1 MSRLSTFAL
10 VVSLAA
16 GSWIGLGKPDAAQAR
31 TIAQTL
37 AVRARAEVKSI
48 PLPLAGAPPVEPPS
62 PGVDPSLLPDPTPWP
77 RLNPAVSTRRA
88 WLLAEGPHHPAGDGR
103 RLVTFTFD
111 DGPFPETTPVFL
123 KVLARHQVK
132 AAFFWIGHYLEGE
145 ADRAVKTRE
154 VARQVVA
161 EGHLVGNHTHDHM
174 RLTILPRADVLEQID
189 RSGLAIENAIGKRP
203 MLFRP
208 PFGQLDAWTSER
220 LQERGVELVLWS
232 VEAGDM
238 KSDDGQQIFDSL
250 REQVEYAGGG
260 IVLLHD
266 VRWASADALEKLLS
280 WLDHH
285 RWDPARPEVVGYQV
299 TDLVQYLRATAA
311 SPQPY
316 DDRGELE
323 QARSALWRKHHP
335 TRPAP
340 PAVLATAG
348 AEVN

>member
-1 MSRLSTFAL
+1 MSRLSTLAL
-10 VVSLAA
+10 ALSLAA
-16 GSWIGLGKPDAAQAR
+16 GSWVGLGKPDAAQAH
-31 TIAQTL
+31 TMAKAL
-37 AVRARAEVKSI
+37 VARAGMAAI
-48 PLPLAGAPPVEPPS
+48 PLPGGLAPPVEPPA

-88 WLLAEGPHHPAGDGR
+88 WLLAEGPHHAAGDGR

-123 KVLARHQVK
+123 KVLARHEVK

-154 VARQVVA
+154 IARQVVA
-161 EGHLVGNHTHDHM
+161 AGHLVGNHTHDHM

-250 REQVEYAGGG
+250 REQLEYAGGG

-285 RWDPARPEVVGYQV
+285 RWDPARPDVTGYQV

-311 SPQPY
+311 SPQPF

-323 QARSALWRKHHP
+323 QARSAAWRKQHP
-335 TRPAP
+335 SRAAP
-340 PAVLATAG
+340 PAVLATTR
-348 AEVN
+348 AEVD